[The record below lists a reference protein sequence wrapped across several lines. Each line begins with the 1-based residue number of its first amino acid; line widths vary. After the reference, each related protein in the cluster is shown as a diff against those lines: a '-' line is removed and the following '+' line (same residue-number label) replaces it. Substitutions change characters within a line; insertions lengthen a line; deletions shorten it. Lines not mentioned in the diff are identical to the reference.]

1 MTTYK
6 FTIPNRDSSIFRCD
20 VYNDGSF
27 MYHREVHM
35 YDKNLTEE
43 INTLVLAKKMGQT
56 LDIDERDLY
65 VPTLKSPAKAIALAS
80 QVCSCF
86 NSPFTAV

>member
-20 VYNDGSF
+20 VYNDDSF
-27 MYHREVHM
+27 MFHREVHM

-43 INTLVLAKKMGQT
+43 INTLVLAKKMAQT
-56 LDIDERDLY
+56 LDIDERELY
-65 VPTLKSPAKAIALAS
+65 VPVRMAVLIGESSWT
-80 QVCSCF
+80 
-86 NSPFTAV
+86 NSKY

>member
-20 VYNDGSF
+20 IYNDGSF

-35 YDKNLTEE
+35 YDKNLTDE

-65 VPTLKSPAKAIALAS
+65 VPVRMAVMIGESTWT
-80 QVCSCF
+80 
-86 NSPFTAV
+86 NSKY

>member
-6 FTIPNRDSSIFRCD
+6 FTIPDRDSSIFRCD

-56 LDIDERDLY
+56 LDIDECDLY
-65 VPTLKSPAKAIALAS
+65 VPVRMAVMIGESTWT
-80 QVCSCF
+80 
-86 NSPFTAV
+86 NSKY

>member
-6 FTIPNRDSSIFRCD
+6 FTIPNRNSSIFRCD

-35 YDKNLTEE
+35 YDKNLTDE
-43 INTLVLAKKMGQT
+43 INTLVLAKKMGKT

-65 VPTLKSPAKAIALAS
+65 MPVRMAVMIGESTWS
-80 QVCSCF
+80 
-86 NSPFTAV
+86 NSKY

>member
-43 INTLVLAKKMGQT
+43 INTLVLAKKMSQT

-65 VPTLKSPAKAIALAS
+65 VPVRMAVMIGESTWT
-80 QVCSCF
+80 
-86 NSPFTAV
+86 NSKY

>member
-27 MYHREVHM
+27 MYHREVHV
-35 YDKNLTEE
+35 YDKNLTDE

-65 VPTLKSPAKAIALAS
+65 VPVRMAVMIGESTWT
-80 QVCSCF
+80 
-86 NSPFTAV
+86 NSKY

>member
-65 VPTLKSPAKAIALAS
+65 VPVRMAVMIGESTWT
-80 QVCSCF
+80 
-86 NSPFTAV
+86 NSKY

>member
-27 MYHREVHM
+27 LYHREVHM
-35 YDKNLTEE
+35 YDKNLTDE
-43 INTLVLAKKMGQT
+43 INTLVLSKKMATT

-65 VPTLKSPAKAIALAS
+65 MPVRMAVMIGESIWT
-80 QVCSCF
+80 
-86 NSPFTAV
+86 NSKY

>member
-43 INTLVLAKKMGQT
+43 INTLVLSKKMAQT

-65 VPTLKSPAKAIALAS
+65 VPVRMAIMIGES
-80 QVCSCF
+80 TWS
-86 NSPFTAV
+86 NSKY

>member
-27 MYHREVHM
+27 MYHREVHV

-43 INTLVLAKKMGQT
+43 INTLVLAKKMAQT

-65 VPTLKSPAKAIALAS
+65 VPVRMAVMIGESTWT
-80 QVCSCF
+80 
-86 NSPFTAV
+86 NSKY

>member
-1 MTTYK
+1 MITYK

-35 YDKNLTEE
+35 YDKNLTDE
-43 INTLVLAKKMGQT
+43 INTLVLAKKMGKT

-65 VPTLKSPAKAIALAS
+65 MPVRMAVMIGESTWS
-80 QVCSCF
+80 
-86 NSPFTAV
+86 NSKY

>member
-1 MTTYK
+1 MNTYK

-35 YDKNLTEE
+35 YDKNLTDE

-65 VPTLKSPAKAIALAS
+65 VPVRMAIMIGES
-80 QVCSCF
+80 TWT
-86 NSPFTAV
+86 NSKY

>member
-27 MYHREVHM
+27 LYHREVHM
-35 YDKNLTEE
+35 YDKNLTDE
-43 INTLVLAKKMGQT
+43 INTLVLSKKMANT

-65 VPTLKSPAKAIALAS
+65 MPVRMAIMIGES
-80 QVCSCF
+80 IWT
-86 NSPFTAV
+86 NSKY

>member
-35 YDKNLTEE
+35 YDKNLTDE
-43 INTLVLAKKMGQT
+43 INTLVLAKKMGKT

-65 VPTLKSPAKAIALAS
+65 MPVRMAVMIGESTWT
-80 QVCSCF
+80 
-86 NSPFTAV
+86 NSKVS

>member
-35 YDKNLTEE
+35 YDKNLTDE

-65 VPTLKSPAKAIALAS
+65 VPVRMAVMIGESTWT
-80 QVCSCF
+80 
-86 NSPFTAV
+86 NSKVS

>member
-35 YDKNLTEE
+35 YDKNLTDE
-43 INTLVLAKKMGQT
+43 INTLVLAKKMGKT

-65 VPTLKSPAKAIALAS
+65 IPVRMAVMIGESTWT
-80 QVCSCF
+80 
-86 NSPFTAV
+86 NSKY

>member
-6 FTIPNRDSSIFRCD
+6 FTIPKRDSSIFRCD
-20 VYNDGSF
+20 VYNNGSF

-43 INTLVLAKKMGQT
+43 INTLVLSKKMALT

-65 VPTLKSPAKAIALAS
+65 VP
-80 QVCSCF
+80 VRM
-86 NSPFTAV
+86 AVMIGESIWVDTKY

>member
-27 MYHREVHM
+27 MYHREVHV

-65 VPTLKSPAKAIALAS
+65 VPVRMAVMIGESTWT
-80 QVCSCF
+80 
-86 NSPFTAV
+86 NSKY

>member
-65 VPTLKSPAKAIALAS
+65 VPVRMAVMIGESTWN
-80 QVCSCF
+80 
-86 NSPFTAV
+86 NSKY

>member
-27 MYHREVHM
+27 LYHREVHM
-35 YDKNLTEE
+35 YDKNLTDE
-43 INTLVLAKKMGQT
+43 INTLVLAKKMGKT

-65 VPTLKSPAKAIALAS
+65 VPVRMAVMIGESTWT
-80 QVCSCF
+80 
-86 NSPFTAV
+86 NSKY

>member
-27 MYHREVHM
+27 LYHREVHM
-35 YDKNLTEE
+35 YDKNLTDE
-43 INTLVLAKKMGQT
+43 INTLVLSKKMATT

-65 VPTLKSPAKAIALAS
+65 MPVRMAIMIGES
-80 QVCSCF
+80 IWT
-86 NSPFTAV
+86 NSKY

>member
-1 MTTYK
+1 MNTYK

-65 VPTLKSPAKAIALAS
+65 VPVRMAVMIGESTWT
-80 QVCSCF
+80 
-86 NSPFTAV
+86 NSKY

>member
-1 MTTYK
+1 MNTYK
-6 FTIPNRDSSIFRCD
+6 FSIPNRDSSIFRCD
-20 VYNDGSF
+20 VYNGDSF
-27 MYHREVHM
+27 LYHREVHM

-65 VPTLKSPAKAIALAS
+65 VPVRMAVMIGESTWT
-80 QVCSCF
+80 
-86 NSPFTAV
+86 NSKY

>member
-1 MTTYK
+1 MSTYK

-27 MYHREVHM
+27 IYHREVSV

-43 INTLVLAKKMGQT
+43 MNTLVLSKKMAQV
-56 LDIDERDLY
+56 LDIDERYLY
-65 VPTLKSPAKAIALAS
+65 VPVRMAVMIGESTWT
-80 QVCSCF
+80 
-86 NSPFTAV
+86 NSKH

>member
-27 MYHREVHM
+27 TYYREVNK

-43 INTLVLAKKMGQT
+43 MNTLVLAKKMAQT

-65 VPTLKSPAKAIALAS
+65 VPVRMAVTIGESTLDQFKVLR
-80 QVCSCF
+80 
-86 NSPFTAV
+86 

>member
-27 MYHREVHM
+27 IYHREVHM

-43 INTLVLAKKMGQT
+43 MNTLILAKKMAQT

-65 VPTLKSPAKAIALAS
+65 VPVRMAVTIGESTWT
-80 QVCSCF
+80 
-86 NSPFTAV
+86 NSKY

>member
-1 MTTYK
+1 MNTYK

-20 VYNDGSF
+20 VYNGDAF
-27 MYHREVHM
+27 LYHREVHM

-65 VPTLKSPAKAIALAS
+65 VPVRMAVMIGESTWT
-80 QVCSCF
+80 
-86 NSPFTAV
+86 NSKY

>member
-6 FTIPNRDSSIFRCD
+6 FSIPNRDSSIFRCD
-20 VYNDGSF
+20 IYNGDAF
-27 MYHREVHM
+27 LYHREVHM
-35 YDKNLTEE
+35 YDKNLTDE

-65 VPTLKSPAKAIALAS
+65 VPVRMAVMIGESTWT
-80 QVCSCF
+80 
-86 NSPFTAV
+86 NSKY

>member
-6 FTIPNRDSSIFRCD
+6 FTIPDRDSSIFRCD

-65 VPTLKSPAKAIALAS
+65 VPVRMAVMIGESTWT
-80 QVCSCF
+80 
-86 NSPFTAV
+86 NSKY

>member
-35 YDKNLTEE
+35 YDKNLTDE

-65 VPTLKSPAKAIALAS
+65 VPVRMAVIIGESTWT
-80 QVCSCF
+80 
-86 NSPFTAV
+86 NSKY